1 MNCFIPS
8 KAIVRLT
15 TSALTCKEV
24 DADDRM
30 LCYAVLNGLNSENKN
45 HVTRSQPNNWKEL
58 VDAAKVG
65 EMCVPEASSIESSV
79 TVQLELIKDQL
90 KHHSAQ
96 RSPVSAPL
104 SRQDRPL
111 RSPLPRRVC
120 FDDWTDDRRARYDAT
135 RREDYVDYADRR
147 MDNGRR
153 LSYYDRSDGDTGYYD
168 RPIPAQRDSSFRGRG
183 MTRGLRYYH
192 PMGPSTEWRNDSYQ
206 YQPSRGMSKGRGT
219 FRGSVRPL
227 YWKNSRD
234 RQWPESYGPPCG
246 NCGRRRRE
254 HRNMCPAINQDCR
267 GCGKKGHFLRVC
279 RSTARIGI
287 MSD

>member
-1 MNCFIPS
+1 LRIFEEYDDERS
-8 KAIVRLT
+8 KALVNVLLT
-15 TSALTCKEV
+15 EIAAVWLDSLQEATQNDWTQLKTAFLARYATPEFMKYKHANELFNFKQGDRSVDDFCAYMQNLAREV

-30 LCYAVLNGLNSENKN
+30 LCYAVLNGLNSEIKN

-90 KHHSAQ
+90 KHLSAQ
-96 RSPVSAPL
+96 RSPVSAPM

-111 RSPLPRRVC
+111 RSPSPRRVR

-168 RPIPAQRDSSFRGRG
+168 RPIPA
-183 MTRGLRYYH
+183 
-192 PMGPSTEWRNDSYQ
+192 
-206 YQPSRGMSKGRGT
+206 
-219 FRGSVRPL
+219 
-227 YWKNSRD
+227 
-234 RQWPESYGPPCG
+234 
-246 NCGRRRRE
+246 
-254 HRNMCPAINQDCR
+254 
-267 GCGKKGHFLRVC
+267 
-279 RSTARIGI
+279 
-287 MSD
+287 